1 MGRPAAKVKAEA
13 VLDSRGESQ
22 DGKSVAKY
30 YVLPC
35 SATVPPRGRVKPGT
49 LYTYVNDPAVVCS
62 KRVKAKPK

>member
-13 VLDSRGESQ
+13 VLDSRG
-22 DGKSVAKY
+22 KSYDRKSLAKY

-49 LYTYVNDPAVVCS
+49 LYKRPSSRTYVPS
-62 KRVKAKPK
+62 G